1 MEEARNFFQYGSV
14 LNDSPNLEMARPIVN
29 GRMQTEAEQHV
40 PTPANCKPWLDA
52 QKTGL
57 IIVWPHEKT
66 TVRFDAVYKRT
77 PDNDD
82 KIVEVPTGPAMTVMP
97 PSLYVG
103 RFAPRHFSIQP
114 QYIFRT
120 APGIGLYVTGLPDGY
135 VSPLPQP
142 AVVRGVLETDWY
154 SPPPF
159 FVFKIERM
167 YSNAVYILNTGDPI
181 CMVVP
186 VVLNPV
192 VSKMSTSQEALQTL
206 NANEYNSERANRDD
220 IMWRSVDGQFFSH
233 IYKEKSRESH
243 GR

>member
-1 MEEARNFFQYGSV
+1 MEEARNFFQYGST
-14 LNDSPNLEMARPIVN
+14 LDNFPNLEMARPIVN
-29 GRMQTEAEQHV
+29 GRMQVEAEQHV

-57 IIVWPHEKT
+57 VIVWPHEKT
-66 TVRFDAVYKRT
+66 TVRFDAVYTSASVSERVK
-77 PDNDD
+77 
-82 KIVEVPTGPAMTVMP
+82 EEASTGPRMTVTP
-97 PSLYVG
+97 PSIYVG

-135 VSPLPQP
+135 KSPLPQP

-167 YSNAVYILNTGDPI
+167 FSNAVYILDTGDPI

-192 VSKMSTSQEALQTL
+192 VSKMSTPQTELQL
-206 NANEYNSERANRDD
+206 DAANEYNIERANRDD
-220 IMWRSVDGQFFSH
+220 IMWRSTDGQFFSH
-233 IYKEKSRESH
+233 IYKEKSRHEH
-243 GR
+243 G